1 LRWKVDDASESRS
14 QIPCRG
20 WSIRAVAGF
29 TFAGNGNEQTPHKN
43 STSTFSTEN
52 RAQKVLR
59 WYCFNINYG
68 SLHYVQLGRNHVMK
82 LGGGAPGALLVQLYG
97 IVTVSVFTVLARQ
110 CLLGHVSALRAACDG
125 SPVPNSTP
133 TRKVRSFP
141 SSGES
146 LRTPRH
152 QPQCFKIDNMQAHL
166 NGRTSRAVAKACL
179 SMGIALASV
188 VGSHIQSFS
197 NLPGQ
202 DSKPSFAR
210 RRPCQ
215 TAS

>member
-1 LRWKVDDASESRS
+1 MTHRNREVKFRVGAGRSGLLQGSPLRGMGTNTNPS
-14 QIPCRG
+14 Q
-20 WSIRAVAGF
+20 
-29 TFAGNGNEQTPHKN
+29 E
-43 STSTFSTEN
+43 TSTFSTEN

-197 NLPGQ
+197 SLPGQ